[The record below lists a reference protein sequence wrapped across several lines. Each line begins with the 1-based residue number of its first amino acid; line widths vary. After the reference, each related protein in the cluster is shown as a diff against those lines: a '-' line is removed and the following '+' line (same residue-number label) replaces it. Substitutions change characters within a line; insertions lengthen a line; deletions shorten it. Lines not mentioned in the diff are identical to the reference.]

1 MRRRGACGLHAPP
14 GSATLGAGPV
24 PIGTTTVPKIF
35 VASPRDVQLERMRV
49 SWAVRRLNGEFDR
62 TVQFDIVR
70 WEEGYYTADRTFQ
83 VQIDAALAECEIV
96 VAILGMRIG
105 TPVEDDF
112 PRMPD
117 GEPYPSGTAYE
128 ILASIASARRHGRP
142 DVYVFFKDAATAF
155 RVTRPDEI
163 ASAQEQWARLVAFRE
178 RWFEAPDGRS
188 IGAYQTFDTPDAF
201 EAKVEDLLRKWIRAR
216 YGDRPNLRWS
226 IALRGSPFP
235 GLEPF
240 DARHADVFCGR
251 NRKVARALEILMQAA
266 EGAPPASRRG
276 RSC

>member
-1 MRRRGACGLHAPP
+1 
-14 GSATLGAGPV
+14 
-24 PIGTTTVPKIF
+24 VPKIF

-70 WEEGYYTADRTFQ
+70 WEEGFYTADRTFQ

-105 TPVEDDF
+105 TPVENDF

-163 ASAQEQWARLVAFRE
+163 ASAQEQWARPR
-178 RWFEAPDGRS
+178 RS
-188 IGAYQTFDTPDAF
+188 
-201 EAKVEDLLRKWIRAR
+201 
-216 YGDRPNLRWS
+216 
-226 IALRGSPFP
+226 GSA
-235 GLEPF
+235 G
-240 DARHADVFCGR
+240 
-251 NRKVARALEILMQAA
+251 
-266 EGAPPASRRG
+266 SRRPTAA
-276 RSC
+276 RSAPTRPSTRPTPSRRRSRTCSGSGSGAGTATSLT